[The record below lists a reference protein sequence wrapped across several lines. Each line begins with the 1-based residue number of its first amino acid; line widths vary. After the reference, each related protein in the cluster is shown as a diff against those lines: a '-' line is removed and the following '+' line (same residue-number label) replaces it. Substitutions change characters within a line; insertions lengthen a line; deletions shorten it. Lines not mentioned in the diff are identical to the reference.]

1 MNMDTK
7 IRMTAREDCQKLLK
21 KLSKVSASLSP
32 QCKMLEVHPSRSG
45 YSVNCRI
52 SLKTKQGCKITSAS
66 WNYRTRDNSI
76 TSSFNVSALL
86 KSITGSVSSKSRKI
100 YAAEGDDEFDD
111 EDMIDLDDEDFDE
124 EDSEAGEDFEDDE
137 DFEDE
142 LEDEVEL
149 DETNLPTDNNIE
161 NHYIVECDNCH
172 GIFISAL
179 VESDQLVRN
188 IRGIC
193 PLCDKESDQYINWIV
208 RKVDNEEFEEE
219 ENFEEFF
226 EIP

>member
-7 IRMTAREDCQKLLK
+7 IRMKAREDCQKLMNH
-21 KLSKVSASLSP
+21 LSKISASLSP
-32 QCKMLEVHPSRSG
+32 QCKMLEVHPSRFG
-45 YSVNCRI
+45 YTVKCRI
-52 SLKTKQGCKITSAS
+52 SLKDKKGCKITSAV
-66 WNYRTRDNSI
+66 WKYKPNGNSI
-76 TSSFNVSALL
+76 TSSFNISSLL
-86 KSITGSVSSKSRKI
+86 KSITGSTSSRGCKI

-111 EDMIDLDDEDFDE
+111 ADMVDLDDEDFDE
-124 EDSEAGEDFEDDE
+124 EESEARKDFENDE